1 MNSYNLIVRKL
12 EGNRYFGRS
21 TIRRKDNT
29 VKAVKEIATRDVD
42 LGLSELGNISVMG
55 CC

>member
-1 MNSYNLIVRKL
+1 MNSYNLVVRKL

-29 VKAVKEIATRDVD
+29 KKDVKEIAMTMWTWVQM
-42 LGLSELGNISVMG
+42 N
-55 CC
+55 

>member
-1 MNSYNLIVRKL
+1 MNYYNLVARKL

-29 VKAVKEIATRDVD
+29 NNSVKGI
-42 LGLSELGNISVMG
+42 VMTMWTWV
-55 CC
+55 